1 MSKWKLLEA
10 IGVEL
15 EYMIV
20 RRDTLD
26 VYPVAD
32 KLLESVAGSIE
43 GEVEFGDIA
52 WSNELV
58 LHVIE
63 MKTNGPVSS
72 LNDLYKRFSLHVDK
86 VNAILA
92 DLGACLMPT
101 AAHPWMD
108 PLRETRLWPHECGP
122 IYQAYNRIFDC
133 RGHGWSN
140 LQSTHLNLSFDGDE
154 DFARLHSAIRLLM
167 PIMPALTAS
176 SPILDGGAGTHLDS
190 RMKFYCTNSD
200 RIPQVAGKIIPED
213 VFSQADYQKKIFTP
227 MYEAISSYDPEGI
240 LTHEFLNARGAIAR
254 FDRGSIEIRVL
265 DIQETPVADL
275 ATAQLIISAIKTLT
289 EIGLTE
295 LQQHMRWQVE
305 PLAAIFQDV
314 IRKGDQAVI
323 SDPAYLELFGLGAEK
338 IRAIDIWQ
346 HLATRCK
353 DRSDWDTSFE
363 KPLTTILNDGPL
375 ARRINTAVAGDYR
388 RDHLK
393 EIYSQLCECLA
404 THQMFVP

>member
-1 MSKWKLLEA
+1 LSNWKLLEA

-26 VYPVAD
+26 VFPVAD
-32 KLLESVAGSIE
+32 KVIEIVAGVIE

-58 LHVIE
+58 LHVLE
-63 MKTNGPVSS
+63 MKTNGPVAS
-72 LNDLYKRFSLHVDK
+72 LNDLAGKFAFHIEKL
-86 VNAILA
+86 NTILA
-92 DLGACLMPT
+92 DLGGCLMPT

-154 DFARLHSAIRLLM
+154 EFGRLHSAIRLLM

-176 SPILDGGAGTHLDS
+176 SPILDGEAGSHLDS
-190 RMKFYCTNSD
+190 RMKYYCTNSAK
-200 RIPQVAGKIIPED
+200 IPQVAGKIIPEG
-213 VFSQADYQKKIFTP
+213 VYSHAEYQNKIFKP
-227 MYEAISSYDPEGI
+227 MYQAISSFDPEGI
-240 LTHEFLNARGAIAR
+240 LTHEFLNSRGAIAR
-254 FDRGSIEIRVL
+254 FDRGAIEIRVL

-275 ATAQLIISAIKTLT
+275 ATAQLIISAVKEVTDLGPEEMCT
-289 EIGLTE
+289 QMNCEVDL
-295 LQQHMRWQVE
+295 
-305 PLAAIFQDV
+305 LAGIFQDV
-314 IRKGDQAVI
+314 IKDGDEAVI
-323 SDPAYLELFGLGAEK
+323 SDPCYLALLGLGPEK
-338 IRAIDIWQ
+338 IRAMEIWQ
-346 HLATRCK
+346 HLATKCR
-353 DRSDWDTSFE
+353 DRAQWDTAFE
-363 KPLTTILNDGPL
+363 ATLQTIFAEGPL
-375 ARRINTAVAGDYR
+375 ARRIEKGVAGDFR

-393 EIYSQLCECLA
+393 EVYSNLCDCLS

>member
-1 MSKWKLLEA
+1 MSNWRLLEA

-32 KLLESVAGSIE
+32 KVIEIVAGAIE

-72 LNDLYKRFSLHVDK
+72 LNNLSERFALHVDK
-86 VNAILA
+86 LNTILA
-92 DLGACLMPT
+92 DLGGCLMPT

-154 DFARLHSAIRLLM
+154 EFGRLHSAIRLLM

-176 SPILDGGAGTHLDS
+176 SPILDGEAGSHLDS
-190 RMKFYCTNSD
+190 RMKFYCTNSAK
-200 RIPQVAGKIIPED
+200 IPQVAGKIIPEA
-213 VFSQADYQKKIFTP
+213 VYSHAEYQDKIFKP
-227 MYEAISSYDPEGI
+227 MYQAISGHDPEGI
-240 LTHEFLNARGAIAR
+240 LTHEFLNSRGAIAR
-254 FDRGSIEIRVL
+254 FDRGAIEIRVL
-265 DIQETPVADL
+265 DIQETPLADL
-275 ATAQLIISAIKTLT
+275 ATAQLIISAVKELT
-289 EIGLTE
+289 AQGPEE
-295 LQQHMRWQVE
+295 LHTQKKCDIDL
-305 PLAAIFQDV
+305 LAEIFQGV
-314 IRKGDQAVI
+314 IKDGDQAVI
-323 SDPAYLELFGLGAEK
+323 SDPGYLALLGLGPES
-338 IRAIDIWQ
+338 IRALEIWQ
-346 HLATRCK
+346 HLASRCR
-353 DRSDWDTSFE
+353 DRTDWDSAFE
-363 KPLTTILNDGPL
+363 TPLQTIFAEGPL
-375 ARRINTAVAGDYR
+375 ARRIIKGVAGDLR
-388 RDHLK
+388 RDHVK
-393 EIYSQLCECLA
+393 EVYSQLCDCLS
-404 THQMFVP
+404 TQQMFRP